1 MMFSPS
7 SVKAILDQMN
17 TMLRK
22 HLGDSYGNVQLTN
35 HAVRFSF
42 DGRLEVDLLPS
53 PFWRTSDTFYED
65 LKTVDAQKRR
75 M

>member
-1 MMFSPS
+1 MCSPS
-7 SVKAILDQMN
+7 SLRDILDQLD

-22 HLGDSYGNVQLTN
+22 RLRHSYRNAELTD

-53 PFWRTSDTFYED
+53 PFWRTSDTFYQD